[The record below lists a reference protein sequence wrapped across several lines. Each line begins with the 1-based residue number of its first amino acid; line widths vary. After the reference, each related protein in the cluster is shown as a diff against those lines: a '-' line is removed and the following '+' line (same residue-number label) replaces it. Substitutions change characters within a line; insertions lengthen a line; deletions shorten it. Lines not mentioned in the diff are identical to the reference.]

1 MEKSRLHQARTLAL
15 RRQDYVEMTT
25 IDVQLAELNAANPVA
40 AIREDERG
48 DILAK
53 VNERNRK
60 SNLDAIRKV
69 EQMEAD
75 RKRRDR
81 KVAAAARANAS
92 ASPAP
97 SALLAIKNGLS
108 RFVSTAKLS
117 SIAFGPSPLFVAI

>member
-1 MEKSRLHQARTLAL
+1 MEKSRLNQARTLAL
-15 RRQDYVEMTT
+15 RRQDYVEMAS
-25 IDVQLAELNAANPVA
+25 IDEQLAELNAANPVA

-60 SNLDAIRKV
+60 SNVDAIRKV

-81 KVAAAARANAS
+81 KLAAAVRANAS

-97 SALLAIKNGLS
+97 SALLAIQNGLS
-108 RFVSTAKLS
+108 RFVFAATSCL
-117 SIAFGPSPLFVAI
+117 IIFGPSCFFITF